1 MSLASPGTI
10 ADEQSAVRELVRDWA
25 AASGAIAAA
34 RDVEQGQ
41 PEAWRQ
47 PYAGMA
53 QLGIFGVALPEEHG
67 GADGTVDDL
76 CAMVDEA
83 GAALVPGPIAT
94 TALATLVI
102 EQSAEQSEVLQA
114 LASGDRVAGVTL
126 IGDLQFADGR
136 ASGTAEYVLGADA
149 AGVLLLPA
157 GDEFVLVDA
166 GAGGV
171 SVEPLKATDFS
182 RPLARVVLDAAPAE
196 AVDVPAQRVIDIAA
210 AVMAAEAAGL
220 ARWALQTATE
230 YAKVREQF
238 GKPIG
243 SFQAIKHMCAEM
255 LLRSEQAS
263 VAAADA
269 ARAVG
274 EEDEQLSIAAAVAAA
289 VGIDAAKANAK
300 DCIQVLGG
308 IGITWEHDA
317 HLYLRRAYGIA
328 HFLGG
333 AQRWLRRVAT
343 LTQQGVR
350 RELHIDLES
359 VADKRPEIASAVAEV
374 AALPV
379 EKQQAALADAGL
391 QAPHWPKPYGRGA
404 GPAEQL
410 LIDQELAKAG
420 VSRPDLVIG
429 WWAAPTI
436 LEHGTQEQIERFVP
450 ATLRGELLWC
460 QLFSEPGAG
469 SDLAALR
476 TKAVRVDGGWKLTG
490 QKVWTSAAHKA
501 AWGVCLARTDPDA
514 PKHKGITYFL
524 VDMKSPGI
532 DIRPLREIT
541 GDNLFN
547 EVFFDEVFVPDEM
560 VVGQVN
566 DGWRLARTTLANE
579 RVAMSHGT
587 ALGNP
592 MEELLKQVATLDLD
606 AAGQDQLGS
615 LIVAAQVGSL
625 LDRKI
630 AELAVGGQDPGPQ
643 ASARK
648 LIGVRY
654 RQALAEI
661 RMELSEGG
669 GVVENPTVF
678 DFLNTR
684 CLTIAGGT
692 EQILLT
698 LAGERL
704 LGLPR

>member
-1 MSLASPGTI
+1 VSATTT
-10 ADEQSAVRELVRDWA
+10 DEQFAARELVRSWA
-25 AASGAIAAA
+25 AASGASEAA
-34 RDVEQGQ
+34 RKVEEGQ
-41 PEAWRQ
+41 LDAWRTA
-47 PYAGMA
+47 YDGLAE
-53 QLGIFGVALPEEHG
+53 LGIFGVALSEEQG
-67 GADGTVDDL
+67 GADGTVEDL

-83 GAALVPGPIAT
+83 AAALVPGPVAT
-94 TALATLVI
+94 TALATLLV
-102 EQSAEQSEVLQA
+102 EQTDVLE
-114 LASGDRVAGVTL
+114 LLITGERVAGVALT
-126 IGDLQFADGR
+126 ADVEFDGTR
-136 ASGTAEYVLGADA
+136 ASGTAEYVLGADP
-149 AGVLLLPA
+149 AGFLVLPA
-157 GDEFVLVDA
+157 GDSVVLIDA
-166 GAGGV
+166 AADGV
-171 SVEPLKATDFS
+171 TVESLTPTDFS
-182 RPLARVVLDAAPAE
+182 RPLARVVLDSAPATKLS
-196 AVDVPAQRVIDIAA
+196 ASPQRFADVAA
-210 AVMAAEAAGL
+210 TVLAAEAAGL
-220 ARWALQTATE
+220 ARWTLQTATE

-269 ARAVG
+269 ARAVS
-274 EEDEQLSIAAAVAAA
+274 EDDEQQLSIAVAVAAA
-289 VGIDAAKANAK
+289 AGIDAAKANAK

-317 HLYLRRAYGIA
+317 HLYLRRAYGIS

-333 AQRWLRRVAT
+333 ADKWLRRVAT

-350 RELHIDLES
+350 RDLKIDLES
-359 VADKRPEIASAVAEV
+359 VEHLRPEIASAVAEV
-374 AALPV
+374 AAQPA
-379 EKQQAALADAGL
+379 EKRQVALADSGL
-391 QAPHWPKPYGRGA
+391 LAPHWPRPHGREA

-410 LIDQELAKAG
+410 LIDQELAKAE
-420 VSRPDLVIG
+420 VVRPDLVIG
-429 WWAAPTI
+429 WWAVPTI
-436 LEHGTQEQIERFVP
+436 LEHGSPEQIQQFVP
-450 ATLRGELLWC
+450 ATLRGEFLWC

-476 TKAVRVDGGWKLTG
+476 TKAVRAEGGWKLTG

-524 VDMKSPGI
+524 VDMKSAGI

-547 EVFFDEVFVPDEM
+547 EVFFDDVFVPDEM
-560 VVGQVN
+560 VVGPVN

-579 RVAMSHGT
+579 RVAMAHGT

-592 MEELLKQVATLDLD
+592 MEELLRQVADLDLD
-606 AAGQDQLGS
+606 STGQHQLGA
-615 LIVAAQVGSL
+615 LILAAQVGSL
-625 LDRKI
+625 LDQKI

-654 RQALAEI
+654 RQALSEL
-661 RMELSEGG
+661 RMELSEGA
-669 GVVENPTVF
+669 GVVDNKTVF

-698 LAGERL
+698 MAGERL

>member
-1 MSLASPGTI
+1 MSATMT
-10 ADEQSAVRELVRDWA
+10 DEQFAARELVRSWA
-25 AASGAIAAA
+25 AASGPSEAA
-34 RDVEQGQ
+34 RRVEAGQ
-41 PEAWRQ
+41 PDAWRSA
-47 PYAGMA
+47 YDGLA
-53 QLGIFGVALPEEHG
+53 QLGLFGVALSEEKG
-67 GADGTVDDL
+67 GADGTVEDL

-83 GAALVPGPIAT
+83 AAALVPGPVAT
-94 TALATLVI
+94 TALATLLV
-102 EQSAEQSEVLQA
+102 EQADVLE
-114 LASGDRVAGVTL
+114 LLVGGERVAGVTL
-126 IGDLQFADGR
+126 TADIELDGAR
-136 ASGTAEYVLGADA
+136 ASGTADYVLGADP
-149 AGVLLLPA
+149 GGFLLLPA
-157 GDEFVLVDA
+157 ADSVVLIDA
-166 GAGGV
+166 SADGV
-171 SVEPLKATDFS
+171 TVEPLTPTDFS
-182 RPLARVVLDAAPAE
+182 RPLARVVLDGAPA
-196 AVDVPAQRVIDIAA
+196 VKLSTSPQRFADLAA
-210 AVMAAEAAGL
+210 TVLAAEAAGL

-269 ARAVG
+269 ARAVA
-274 EEDEQLSIAAAVAAA
+274 EDDEQQLSIAVAVAAA
-289 VGIDAAKANAK
+289 AGIDAAKANAK

-333 AQRWLRRVAT
+333 ADKWLRRVAT

-350 RELHIDLES
+350 RDLKIDLES
-359 VADKRPEIASAVAEV
+359 VEHLRPEIASAVAEV
-374 AALPV
+374 AAQPA
-379 EKQQAALADAGL
+379 EKRQVALADSGL
-391 QAPHWPKPYGRGA
+391 LAPHWPRPHGREA

-410 LIDQELAKAG
+410 LIDQELAKAE
-420 VSRPDLVIG
+420 VVRPDLVIG
-429 WWAAPTI
+429 WWAVPTI
-436 LEHGTQEQIERFVP
+436 LEHGSPEQIEQFVP
-450 ATLRGELLWC
+450 ATLRGEFLWC

-476 TKAVRVDGGWKLTG
+476 TKAVRADGGWKLTG

-524 VDMKSPGI
+524 VDMKSAGI

-560 VVGQVN
+560 VVGPVN

-579 RVAMSHGT
+579 RVAMAHGT

-592 MEELLKQVATLDLD
+592 MEELLRQVADLDLD
-606 AAGQDQLGS
+606 STGQHQLGS
-615 LIVAAQVGSL
+615 LILAAQVGSL
-625 LDRKI
+625 LDQKI

-654 RQALAEI
+654 RQALSEL
-661 RMELSEGG
+661 RMELSEGA
-669 GVVENPTVF
+669 GVVDNKTVF

-698 LAGERL
+698 MAGERL

>member
-1 MSLASPGTI
+1 MSATI
-10 ADEQSAVRELVRDWA
+10 TDEQFAARELVRSWA
-25 AASGAIAAA
+25 VGSGAIAAA
-34 RDVEQGQ
+34 RDVEHGKQD
-41 PEAWRQ
+41 AWRA
-47 PYAGMA
+47 PYDGLA

-67 GADGTVDDL
+67 GAGGSAADL

-83 GAALVPGPIAT
+83 AAALVPGPVAT

-102 EQSAEQSEVLQA
+102 GDSHPGLLES
-114 LASGDRVAGVTL
+114 LASGERTAGVAATA
-126 IGDLQFADGR
+126 DLRYDGGR
-136 ASGTAEYVLGADA
+136 VSGTAEYVLGADA
-149 AGVLLLPA
+149 AGLLLLPA
-157 GDEFVLVDA
+157 GDSWVMVDA
-166 GAGGV
+166 TADGV
-171 SVEPLKATDFS
+171 TVEQLKATDFS

-196 AVDVPAQRVIDIAA
+196 LLSVSAQRVDDL
-210 AVMAAEAAGL
+210 AVTLLAAEAAGL
-220 ARWALQTATE
+220 ARWTLNTATE

-255 LLRSEQAS
+255 LLRSEQIS
-263 VAAADA
+263 VAASDA
-269 ARAVG
+269 AAAVSNQ
-274 EEDEQLSIAAAVAAA
+274 DERQLSVAAAVAAA
-289 VGIDAAKANAK
+289 TAIDSVKANAK

-308 IGITWEHDA
+308 IGITFEHDA

-328 HFLGG
+328 QFLGG
-333 AQRWLRRVAT
+333 RSRWLRRVAA
-343 LTQQGVR
+343 LTNQGVR
-350 RELHIDLES
+350 RDLHIDLDS
-359 VADKRPEIASAVAEV
+359 VADLQPEIASAVAEV
-374 AALPV
+374 AALPA
-379 EKQQAALADAGL
+379 EKQQVALAESGL
-391 QAPHWPKPYGRGA
+391 LAPHWPRPYGREA

-410 LIDQELAKAG
+410 LIDQEMAAAG
-420 VSRPDLVIG
+420 VTRPDLVIG

-436 LEHGTQEQIERFVP
+436 LEHGTPEQIERFVP
-450 ATLRGELLWC
+450 PTLTGELFWC

-469 SDLAALR
+469 SDLASLR
-476 TKAVRVDGGWKLTG
+476 MKAVRAEGGWRLTG
-490 QKVWTSAAHKA
+490 QKVWTSRADWAQF
-501 AWGVCLARTDPDA
+501 GVCLARTDADA
-514 PKHKGITYFL
+514 PKHKGITYFI
-524 VDMKSPGI
+524 VDMKTPGI

-547 EVFFDEVFVPDEM
+547 EVFFDDVFVPDEM

-579 RVAMSHGT
+579 RVAMAHGT

-592 MEELLKQVATLDLD
+592 MEELLRTASELELDP
-606 AAGQDQLGS
+606 AVQDRLGE
-615 LIVAAQVGSL
+615 LIRSAQVGSL
-625 LDRKI
+625 LDQRI
-630 AELAVGGQDPGPQ
+630 AQLILGGQDPGPQ

-654 RQALAEI
+654 RQTLSEF
-661 RMELSEGG
+661 RMELSDGAG
-669 GVVENPTVF
+669 ALENKEVH